1 MPMLQINV
9 HDAKTHFSKLLSRVE
24 TGETV
29 VIAKGGRAVAKLVPF
44 HPTATTSRP
53 FGSAK
58 KVVQLTEGWNAPLP
72 KKVLDAFEL

>member
-1 MPMLQINV
+1 MLQINV
-9 HDAKTHFSKLLSRVE
+9 HDAKTHFSKLLSRVA

-44 HPTATTSRP
+44 QPPSTAARP

-58 KVVQLTEGWNAPLP
+58 KTVHLTDDWNAPLP
-72 KKVLDAFEL
+72 KKVLDAFES